1 VFGSAI
7 LSMLSLRY
15 GMVMASLVD
24 KDGEER
30 GFLGDI
36 FFVVY
41 IPFRFRMGVQ
51 LKEKAGRY

>member
-1 VFGSAI
+1 
-7 LSMLSLRY
+7 
-15 GMVMASLVD
+15 MVMASLVD